1 MILAKIAA
9 ATLVMTV
16 AAAPMNDPAVPPQ
29 LSIHQKNAVTQAYVR
44 SATDCVA
51 RAVAANP
58 RFLRNNPGSGLGDLI
73 EQSMP
78 KCLAPMRAMIDA
90 FDLYFGEG
98 TGERF
103 FEGPY
108 LDTLP
113 ASVVK
118 LITDVANAEPK

>member
-1 MILAKIAA
+1 MILAKIAV
-9 ATLVMTV
+9 ATLVV
-16 AAAPMNDPAVPPQ
+16 SAAAAPMDPTANRQ
-29 LSIHQKNAVTQAYVR
+29 LSVQQKNAVTQAYVR

-51 RAVAANP
+51 RVVAADA
-58 RFLRNNPGSGLGDLI
+58 RFRRNDPASNLRDLI

-78 KCLAPMRAMIDA
+78 KCIEPMRAMIDA

-108 LDTLP
+108 LDALP
-113 ASVVK
+113 NSVVK
-118 LITDVANAEPK
+118 LIVNATN

>member
-9 ATLVMTV
+9 ATLVVSV
-16 AAAPMNDPAVPPQ
+16 AAAPMIDPTANLQ
-29 LSIHQKNAVTQAYVR
+29 LSIPQKNAVTESYVR

-51 RAVAANP
+51 RAVAADA
-58 RFLRNNPGSGLGDLI
+58 RFRRNDPASNLGDLI

-78 KCLAPMRAMIDA
+78 KCIGPMRAMIDA

-98 TGERF
+98 MGERF

-108 LDTLP
+108 LDALP
-113 ASVVK
+113 NSVVK
-118 LITDVANAEPK
+118 LIADATN

>member
-9 ATLVMTV
+9 ATLVV
-16 AAAPMNDPAVPPQ
+16 SAAAAPMDPAANLQ
-29 LSIHQKNAVTQAYVR
+29 LSIQQKNAVTQAYVR

-51 RAVAANP
+51 RVVAADA
-58 RFLRNNPGSGLGDLI
+58 RFRRNDPASNLGDLI

-78 KCLAPMRAMIDA
+78 KCVEPMRAMIDA

-108 LDTLP
+108 LDALP
-113 ASVVK
+113 NSVVK
-118 LITDVANAEPK
+118 RIVNATN

>member
-1 MILAKIAA
+1 MILAKIAV
-9 ATLVMTV
+9 ATLVV
-16 AAAPMNDPAVPPQ
+16 SAAAAPMDPTANRQ
-29 LSIHQKNAVTQAYVR
+29 LSIQQKNAVTQAYVR

-51 RAVAANP
+51 RVVAADA
-58 RFLRNNPGSGLGDLI
+58 RFRRNDPASNLGDLI

-78 KCLAPMRAMIDA
+78 KCIEPMRAMIDA

-108 LDTLP
+108 LDALP
-113 ASVVK
+113 NSVVK
-118 LITDVANAEPK
+118 LIVNATN

>member
-1 MILAKIAA
+1 MILAKIAV
-9 ATLVMTV
+9 ATLVV
-16 AAAPMNDPAVPPQ
+16 SAAAAPMDPTANRQ
-29 LSIHQKNAVTQAYVR
+29 LSIQQKNAVTQAYVR

-51 RAVAANP
+51 RVVAADA
-58 RFLRNNPGSGLGDLI
+58 RFRRNDPASNLGDLI

-78 KCLAPMRAMIDA
+78 KCIGPMRAMIGA

-108 LDTLP
+108 LDALP
-113 ASVVK
+113 NSVVK
-118 LITDVANAEPK
+118 LIVNGTN

>member
-1 MILAKIAA
+1 MILAKLAA
-9 ATLVMTV
+9 ATLVVSV
-16 AAAPMNDPAVPPQ
+16 AAAPVTDPTANLQ
-29 LSIHQKNAVTQAYVR
+29 LSIPQKNAVTQAYVR

-51 RAVAANP
+51 RAVAADA
-58 RFLRNNPGSGLGDLI
+58 RFRRNDPGSNLGDLI

-78 KCLAPMRAMIDA
+78 KCIEPMRAMIDA

-108 LDTLP
+108 LDALP
-113 ASVVK
+113 TSVVK
-118 LITDVANAEPK
+118 RIGDAAN

>member
-1 MILAKIAA
+1 MILAKLVA
-9 ATLVMTV
+9 ATLVVSV
-16 AAAPMNDPAVPPQ
+16 AAAPTDPTANLQ
-29 LSIHQKNAVTQAYVR
+29 LSIPQKNAVTQAYVR

-51 RAVAANP
+51 RVVAADV
-58 RFLRNNPGSGLGDLI
+58 RFLRNEPALNLGDLI

-78 KCLAPMRAMIDA
+78 KCIEPMRAMIDA

-108 LDTLP
+108 LDALP
-113 ASVVK
+113 NSVVK
-118 LITDVANAEPK
+118 LIANATN

>member
-1 MILAKIAA
+1 MILAKLAA
-9 ATLVMTV
+9 ATLVVSV
-16 AAAPMNDPAVPPQ
+16 AAAPIDPTANRQ
-29 LSIHQKNAVTQAYVR
+29 LSIQQKNAVTQAYVR

-51 RAVAANP
+51 RVVAADA
-58 RFLRNNPGSGLGDLI
+58 RFRQNEPASNLGDLI

-78 KCLAPMRAMIDA
+78 KCIGPMRAMIDA

-108 LDTLP
+108 LDALP
-113 ASVVK
+113 NSVVK
-118 LITDVANAEPK
+118 LIANATN

>member
-9 ATLVMTV
+9 AMLVINA
-16 AAAPMNDPAVPPQ
+16 AAAPTIDPTANLQ
-29 LSIHQKNAVTQAYVR
+29 LSIPQKNAVTEAYVR

-51 RAVAANP
+51 RVVAADA
-58 RFLRNNPGSGLGDLI
+58 RFRRNDPASNLGDLI

-78 KCLAPMRAMIDA
+78 KCIQPMRAMIDA

-98 TGERF
+98 TGERY

-108 LDTLP
+108 LDALP
-113 ASVVK
+113 NSVVK
-118 LITDVANAEPK
+118 LIADATN

>member
-1 MILAKIAA
+1 MILAKIAV
-9 ATLVMTV
+9 ATLVV
-16 AAAPMNDPAVPPQ
+16 SAAAAPMDPTVNRQ
-29 LSIHQKNAVTQAYVR
+29 LSIQQKNAVTQAYVR

-51 RAVAANP
+51 RVVAADA
-58 RFLRNNPGSGLGDLI
+58 RFRRNDPASNLGDLI

-78 KCLAPMRAMIDA
+78 KCIGPLRAMIDA

-108 LDTLP
+108 LDALP
-113 ASVVK
+113 NSVVK
-118 LITDVANAEPK
+118 HIANATN